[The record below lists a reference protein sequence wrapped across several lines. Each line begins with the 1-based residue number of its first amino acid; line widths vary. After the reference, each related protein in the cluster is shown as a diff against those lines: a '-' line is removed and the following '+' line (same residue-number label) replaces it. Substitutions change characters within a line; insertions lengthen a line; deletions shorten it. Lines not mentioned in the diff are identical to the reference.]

1 VSTITVTARG
11 VKTVNDAL
19 EEVDAVVEALKDRA
33 EGVLTMLGQEL
44 EQHEDRRDR
53 VGNALAAPAVKAVA
67 AGVATKAT
75 KTTARKA
82 AKQAAKAAKRRAKKV
97 AKKAAKRAAK
107 KAAKTAE
114 IVDVA
119 KSVAERTPETL
130 HVGKAGKHGKLGKAR
145 KRKRAK
151 RLPPPLVIIGMGA
164 VAVTAVVWL
173 RARAARLREL
183 EAVENTPDEFGVVL
197 ERAELAGVI
206 PHG

>member
-1 VSTITVTARG
+1 
-11 VKTVNDAL
+11 
-19 EEVDAVVEALKDRA
+19 
-33 EGVLTMLGQEL
+33 M
-44 EQHEDRRDR
+44 DRRDR

-130 HVGKAGKHGKLGKAR
+130 HVGKAGKLGKAR

-164 VAVTAVVWL
+164 VAVAAVVWL

-206 PHG
+206 PHR

>member
-1 VSTITVTARG
+1 
-11 VKTVNDAL
+11 
-19 EEVDAVVEALKDRA
+19 
-33 EGVLTMLGQEL
+33 
-44 EQHEDRRDR
+44 
-53 VGNALAAPAVKAVA
+53 
-67 AGVATKAT
+67 
-75 KTTARKA
+75 
-82 AKQAAKAAKRRAKKV
+82 
-97 AKKAAKRAAK
+97 
-107 KAAKTAE
+107 
-114 IVDVA
+114 VA